1 MIIDVPSRSASGS
14 RGYRANQKP
23 CYPLPLAAGVYLSI
37 GGLWRPIVWRTK
49 RGCPKRDERFLQ
61 LSHDIM
67 TVDPDFLAMA
77 ISPMSSPPHV
87 IGMSHVI
94 TRAVGIVW
102 SIANLDGDRARITR
116 VVGPAAV
123 AAVVGAGITRVGAII
138 AFTTYCAER
147 GGN

>member
-1 MIIDVPSRSASGS
+1 
-14 RGYRANQKP
+14 
-23 CYPLPLAAGVYLSI
+23 
-37 GGLWRPIVWRTK
+37 
-49 RGCPKRDERFLQ
+49 
-61 LSHDIM
+61 M

-116 VVGPAAV
+116 VVWPAAV
-123 AAVVGAGITRVGAII
+123 VGSAAAVVGAGITRVGAII

>member
-1 MIIDVPSRSASGS
+1 
-14 RGYRANQKP
+14 
-23 CYPLPLAAGVYLSI
+23 
-37 GGLWRPIVWRTK
+37 
-49 RGCPKRDERFLQ
+49 
-61 LSHDIM
+61 M

-123 AAVVGAGITRVGAII
+123 AAVVGSAAAVVGAGITRVGAII